1 MKLRNL
7 FLGVCSAVALF
18 AACEPAEQDLGT
30 PDISIS
36 ANEMTFET
44 AGGEQELTVTATRD
58 WKVETDADWVVVS
71 PESGVGAL
79 DPQTVTVTALANT
92 GMDRTADL
100 KFTIG
105 MKSKYLTVSQAGP
118 GGSPEALIVYYNDFD
133 KEEATKTYGSSNG
146 SWPYLDQFEGW
157 KNATGSGA
165 ANVTYTFQGMS
176 ARANSTSDSNYS
188 DYAGSGKNNM
198 FYGSAAYFSTN
209 NIALNGATG
218 LTLTFGTE
226 KYSQENG
233 SVFTNSEYKIFLS
246 NDGAKWVELTDYT
259 FAGGTTEG
267 RWNIATANFT
277 VPEGTETLSICMQV
291 TVASSYR
298 MDDMKLVMSEGGAA
312 VDFTKGVEMD
322 FAAGNTGGGNQGG
335 GSSDANAI
343 YSNNYDKSAAV
354 QGSNGWPFL
363 DSSDAWKNA
372 AGTGAANV
380 TYASKNVT
388 VRNNS
393 NSNGNYSDYDGS
405 GLNNIFFGKD
415 YPYFATKNIALG
427 GATGLTLTFGTEK
440 YSQTLG
446 STFTNSEYHIYLS
459 NDGAKWVE
467 LTDYT
472 FAGTA
477 DGRWNVATA
486 NFTVPAGTETLSICM
501 QVDAESSYRLDD
513 MKLVASEGGA
523 TVDFSAAVD
532 KDFNAGATDGGGD
545 NGGETP
551 TPPVGGGTAMTIA
564 EVLAYGAALPSG
576 STIEGVVIS
585 NMDLNNLTSKKGMY
599 VQDAT
604 AGLQFYLAANHTFAY
619 GDKVQIDLSGVTV
632 GAYNGAVQISG
643 LALDKIAKVSSGNTV
658 TPKTVTMADFLANKY
673 EGQYIALEG
682 VQVADSDLSNTFV
695 MGGAHTSINMEDASG
710 NKFVVFSSKYA
721 TYGAQTVP
729 QGSGTIK
736 GISSINNGAMQIIF
750 CQASDFA
757 GLTNTRFDGT
767 EVTPP
772 AGGDDNQ
779 GGDDNGGTVTPPA
792 EGVGPYDIY
801 GVTWTLGTNA
811 YDNTSGSTN
820 TQTATVNGVSVPNLL
835 KLGTSSKVGDATL
848 HVASGTTK
856 IGFYCV
862 AWKGKTAKVKFS
874 VGGTEVTTIS
884 PAANT
889 GATGNAPYTALNVAD
904 SDYFEVELPA
914 GATDIKVETLD
925 ASNGRV
931 LFIGLQVK

>member
-7 FLGVCSAVALF
+7 FWGAIASLAVF
-18 AACEPAEQDLGT
+18 AACEEPEQNLGT
-30 PDISIS
+30 PDIKIS
-36 ANEMTFET
+36 ESEMTFE
-44 AGGEQELTVTATRD
+44 AEGGNQELTVTATREWTVD
-58 WKVETDADWVVVS
+58 TDADWVVVS
-71 PESGVGAL
+71 PDSGAASAEA
-79 DPQTVTVTALANT
+79 QTVTVSVLENS

-133 KEEATKTYGSSNG
+133 KEEATKTYGSSNS

-157 KNATGSGA
+157 KNATGTGA
-165 ANVTYTFQGMS
+165 ASVTYSFQGMS
-176 ARANSTSDSNYS
+176 ARANSTSNSNYS
-188 DYAGSGKNNM
+188 DYPGSGKNNM

-209 NIALNGATG
+209 NITLGGATDF
-218 LTLTFGTE
+218 TLTFGTE
-226 KYSQENG
+226 KYSQDNG

-267 RWNIATANFT
+267 RWNIATANFS

-298 MDDMKLVMSEGGAA
+298 MDDMKLVISEGGAA
-312 VDFTKGVEMD
+312 VDFSKGVEMD
-322 FAAGNTGGGNQGG
+322 FAAGNTGGNQGG
-335 GSSDANAI
+335 NASDPNAI

-405 GLNNIFFGKD
+405 GMNNIFFGKD

-459 NDGAKWVE
+459 NDGTKWVE

-486 NFTVPAGTETLSICM
+486 NFTVPAGTENLSICM

-513 MKLVASEGGA
+513 MKLVASEGGVA
-523 TVDFSAAVD
+523 VDFSAAVE

-551 TPPVGGGTAMTIA
+551 TPPAGEATMTIS
-564 EVLAYGAALPSG
+564 EVLAYDGALPSDAV
-576 STIEGVVIS
+576 IEGVVIS
-585 NMDLNNLTSKKGMY
+585 NMALNNLTSKKGMY
-599 VQDAT
+599 IQDETNAIQLRFD
-604 AGLQFYLAANHTFAY
+604 ADHSYAY
-619 GDKVQIDLSGVTV
+619 GDKIRIDVSGITV
-632 GAYNGAVQISG
+632 GEYSGAVQLNVSSS
-643 LALDKIAKVSSGNTV
+643 KVAKVSSGNTV
-658 TPKTVTMADFLANKY
+658 VAKTVTMADFLANKY

-695 MGGAHTSINMEDASG
+695 MGGAHTSINMVDAEG
-710 NKFVVFSSKYA
+710 NTFVVFSSKYA
-721 TYGAQTVP
+721 TYGTQTVP
-729 QGSGTIK
+729 QGSGVIK
-736 GISSINNGAMQIIF
+736 GISSINNGNMQIIF
-750 CQASDFA
+750 TQTSDFA

-772 AGGDDNQ
+772 SGG
-779 GGDDNGGTVTPPA
+779 DNGGETPTPPA
-792 EGVGPYDIY
+792 GGENEYEPQ
-801 GVTWTLGTNA
+801 GVTWTLGANA
-811 YDNTSGSTN
+811 YDNTSTGTN
-820 TQTATVNGVSVPNLL
+820 TQTATVNGVAVSNLL

-848 HVASGTTK
+848 HVASGTAK

-862 AWKGKTAKVKFS
+862 AWKGKTAQVKFS
-874 VGGTEVTTIS
+874 VNGTEVTTLN
-884 PAANT
+884 PVANA
-889 GATGNAPYTALNVAD
+889 GATGNAPYTALNVAA
-904 SDYFEVELPA
+904 SDYYEVVLPA
-914 GATDIKVETLD
+914 GTTDVKVETLD
-925 ASNGRV
+925 SSNGRV
-931 LFIGLQVK
+931 LFVGLKAITE

>member
-246 NDGAKWVELTDYT
+246 NDGVKWVELTDYT

-335 GSSDANAI
+335 G
-343 YSNNYDKSAAV
+343 
-354 QGSNGWPFL
+354 
-363 DSSDAWKNA
+363 
-372 AGTGAANV
+372 
-380 TYASKNVT
+380 
-388 VRNNS
+388 
-393 NSNGNYSDYDGS
+393 
-405 GLNNIFFGKD
+405 
-415 YPYFATKNIALG
+415 
-427 GATGLTLTFGTEK
+427 
-440 YSQTLG
+440 
-446 STFTNSEYHIYLS
+446 
-459 NDGAKWVE
+459 E
-467 LTDYT
+467 LE
-472 FAGTA
+472 
-477 DGRWNVATA
+477 W
-486 NFTVPAGTETLSICM
+486 
-501 QVDAESSYRLDD
+501 
-513 MKLVASEGGA
+513 
-523 TVDFSAAVD
+523 
-532 KDFNAGATDGGGD
+532 
-545 NGGETP
+545 
-551 TPPVGGGTAMTIA
+551 
-564 EVLAYGAALPSG
+564 
-576 STIEGVVIS
+576 
-585 NMDLNNLTSKKGMY
+585 
-599 VQDAT
+599 
-604 AGLQFYLAANHTFAY
+604 
-619 GDKVQIDLSGVTV
+619 
-632 GAYNGAVQISG
+632 
-643 LALDKIAKVSSGNTV
+643 
-658 TPKTVTMADFLANKY
+658 
-673 EGQYIALEG
+673 
-682 VQVADSDLSNTFV
+682 
-695 MGGAHTSINMEDASG
+695 
-710 NKFVVFSSKYA
+710 
-721 TYGAQTVP
+721 
-729 QGSGTIK
+729 
-736 GISSINNGAMQIIF
+736 
-750 CQASDFA
+750 
-757 GLTNTRFDGT
+757 
-767 EVTPP
+767 
-772 AGGDDNQ
+772 
-779 GGDDNGGTVTPPA
+779 
-792 EGVGPYDIY
+792 
-801 GVTWTLGTNA
+801 
-811 YDNTSGSTN
+811 
-820 TQTATVNGVSVPNLL
+820 
-835 KLGTSSKVGDATL
+835 
-848 HVASGTTK
+848 
-856 IGFYCV
+856 
-862 AWKGKTAKVKFS
+862 
-874 VGGTEVTTIS
+874 
-884 PAANT
+884 
-889 GATGNAPYTALNVAD
+889 
-904 SDYFEVELPA
+904 
-914 GATDIKVETLD
+914 
-925 ASNGRV
+925 
-931 LFIGLQVK
+931 